1 MQRHLW
7 YFARSLTKFV
17 KTLIIAVGSVQSLL
31 KSIPHLDGP
40 YWRVRG
46 SCSHCAEWD
55 TIGRFIKS
63 RPSASFSFCRKGI
76 AAGELIISVILSFES
91 NIELLTRVIPPIFF
105 IFHVNHL
112 YVWPPFKFLS
122 SPHSQLGKIQSF
134 EGLLVAVA
142 DSLSIII
149 GRCQLYENC
158 EIHLYSLHNPLL

>member
-1 MQRHLW
+1 MRHRLW
-7 YFARSLTKFV
+7 YFAKSLTKFV
-17 KTLIIAVGSVQSLL
+17 QTLIITIGSVQSLL

-55 TIGRFIKS
+55 TIGNFIKS

-76 AAGELIISVILSFES
+76 AAGESIVDLILSFES
-91 NIELLTRVIPPIFF
+91 NIELLTRVIPTIFF
-105 IFHVNHL
+105 KFHVNHL

-122 SPHSQLGKIQSF
+122 SPHPQLGKIQSF

-142 DSLSIII
+142 NSFIDYH
-149 GRCQLYENC
+149 R
-158 EIHLYSLHNPLL
+158 